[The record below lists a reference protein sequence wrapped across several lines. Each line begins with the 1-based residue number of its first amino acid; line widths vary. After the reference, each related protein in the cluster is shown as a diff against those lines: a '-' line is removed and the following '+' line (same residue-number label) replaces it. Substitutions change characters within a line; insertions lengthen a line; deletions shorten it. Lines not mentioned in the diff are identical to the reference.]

1 MHVAV
6 DIIIQRGDQFLFIRR
21 KSPPF
26 EGELALPGG
35 FVELNETVEDA
46 ACRELRE
53 ETNVTVS
60 PDKLRLVGVFSAP
73 RRDPRSRVIS
83 IAFHAV
89 VPPSTFA
96 IAGDDAE
103 RTLWLSKDEI
113 QSRRDELA
121 FDHAAIM
128 RAL

>member
-1 MHVAV
+1 MDVCV
-6 DIIIQRGDQFLFIRR
+6 DVIVQRGDQFLLIRR
-21 KSPPF
+21 KYPPF

-35 FVELNETVEDA
+35 FVEEHETAEEA

-73 RRDPRSRVIS
+73 KRDPRGRVIS

-96 IAGDDAE
+96 IAGDDAD
-103 RTLWLSKDEI
+103 RTVWLSKDEI